1 MESMAIK
8 IKTFFIDTYAASI
21 NHKQNRYM
29 ISEPNISN
37 YLYKREVYRQIHFS
51 GGVITYERTWNC
63 VHINATFKKGFCHD
77 FNLQWFTLGGKT
89 P

>member
-8 IKTFFIDTYAASI
+8 IKTFFIDMYPASI

-37 YLYKREVYRQIHFS
+37 YFYEREPYRKNNFS
-51 GGVITYERTWNC
+51 GGVINYEHT
-63 VHINATFKKGFCHD
+63 
-77 FNLQWFTLGGKT
+77 
-89 P
+89 

>member
-8 IKTFFIDTYAASI
+8 IKTFFIDMYPASI

-29 ISEPNISN
+29 ISEPSISN

-51 GGVITYERTWNC
+51 GGVITYER
-63 VHINATFKKGFCHD
+63 A
-77 FNLQWFTLGGKT
+77 
-89 P
+89 